1 MPKRRRLVY
10 IVASI
15 VLLVAVL
22 MAAQQLYESYRNAP
36 LTGFA
41 PTTLVFDKGGSL
53 KQMAQTLSDQH
64 ILDSS
69 LPFMALAW
77 WQGKAHRLQAGEY
90 AFAPG
95 ITPQQLLDKLVR
107 GEVVQH
113 RFTIVEGWTFR
124 QLLMALNAQPAL
136 RHTLV
141 SLDDAQVM
149 AALGFPGEHPEGRF
163 LPDTYV
169 FVRGTT
175 DSVLLRRAHQAM
187 RSVLAQDWAQKAPD
201 VPLHNADEALIL
213 ASIVEKE
220 TALANERPRIAQVFL
235 RRLQLDMP
243 LQTDPSVIY
252 GLGTSFDGNLR
263 RAQLQ
268 TDTPYNSYRRRGLPP
283 TPICMPGR
291 AALAAVLHPQAGE
304 DLYFVA
310 KGDGSHHFSATFDE
324 HRRAVAC
331 YQLKQCKEP

>member
-1 MPKRRRLVY
+1 MVSLIFLLAVGVIVQRVY
-10 IVASI
+10 DG
-15 VLLVAVL
+15 
-22 MAAQQLYESYRNAP
+22 YRQTP

-41 PTTLVFDKGGSL
+41 PITLVFDKGSSL
-53 KQMAQTLSDQH
+53 KQMAQMLSDRH
-64 ILDSS
+64 VLDSP

-77 WQGKAHRLQAGEY
+77 WQGKAHRIQAGEY

-113 RFTIVEGWTFR
+113 RFTLIEGWTFR
-124 QLLMALNAQPAL
+124 QLLMVLNAQPAL
-136 RHTLV
+136 RHSLV
-141 SLDDAQVM
+141 GLDDAQVM
-149 AALGFPGEHPEGRF
+149 TALGFSGEHPEGRF

-169 FVRGTT
+169 FVRGTQ
-175 DSVLLRRAHQAM
+175 DIALLRRAHQAM
-187 RSVLAQDWAQKAPD
+187 QSALTQDWAQKAPE
-201 VPLHNADEALIL
+201 VPLHSAEEALIL

-220 TALANERPRIAQVFL
+220 TALAAERPRIAQVFL

-243 LQTDPSVIY
+243 LQTDPTVIY
-252 GLGTSFDGNLR
+252 GLGTTFDGNLR
-263 RAQLQ
+263 RADLQ
-268 TDTPYNSYRRRGLPP
+268 ADNPYNSYRRRGLPP

-291 AALAAVLHPQAGE
+291 AALNAVLHPQAGE

-324 HRRAVAC
+324 HQRAVAC

>member
-1 MPKRRRLVY
+1 MVGF
-10 IVASI
+10 
-15 VLLVAVL
+15 VLLVAWLV
-22 MAAQQLYESYRNAP
+22 AAQRLYDGYRRAP

-53 KQMAQTLSDQH
+53 KQMAQTLRDRH
-64 ILDSS
+64 ILGSPW
-69 LPFMALAW
+69 PFMALAW
-77 WQGKAHRLQAGEY
+77 WQGKAHRIQAGEY

-107 GEVVQH
+107 GEVIQH
-113 RFTIVEGWTFR
+113 RFTLVEGWTFR

-136 RHTLV
+136 RHTLAG
-141 SLDDAQVM
+141 LDDGQIM
-149 AALGFPGEHPEGRF
+149 TALGFPGEHPEGRF
-163 LPDTYV
+163 LPETYA
-169 FVRGTT
+169 FVRDTP
-175 DSVLLRRAHQAM
+175 DIALLKRAHAAM
-187 RSVLAQDWAQKAPD
+187 QTELAQAWANRAPD
-201 VPLHNADEALIL
+201 VPLHSAEEALIL

-220 TALANERPRIAQVFL
+220 TALAIERPRIAQVFL

-243 LQTDPSVIY
+243 LQTDPTVIY
-252 GLGTSFDGNLR
+252 GLGSAFDGNLR
-263 RAQLQ
+263 RADLQ
-268 TDTPYNSYRRRGLPP
+268 ADTPYNSYRRRGLPP
-283 TPICMPGR
+283 TPICMPGS

-310 KGDGSHHFSATFDE
+310 KGDGSHHFSATFDA

>member
-1 MPKRRRLVY
+1 
-10 IVASI
+10 
-15 VLLVAVL
+15 VLTVL

-36 LTGFA
+36 LNGFA
-41 PTTLVFDKGGSL
+41 PTTLIFDQGSSL
-53 KQMAQTLSDQH
+53 KQIAQTLSDRH
-64 ILDSS
+64 ILNSS

-77 WQGKAHRLQAGEY
+77 WQGKAHRLKAGEY

-113 RFTIVEGWTFR
+113 RLTIVEGWTFR

-136 RHTLV
+136 RHTLIG
-141 SLDDAQVM
+141 LDDAQIM
-149 AALGFPGEHPEGRF
+149 AALGFPDEHPEGRF
-163 LPDTYV
+163 LPDTYA
-169 FVRGTT
+169 FLRGTT
-175 DSVLLRRAHQAM
+175 DVALLKRAHAAMQAE
-187 RSVLAQDWAQKAPD
+187 LAQAWSHRAAD
-201 VPLHNADEALIL
+201 VPLHSADEALIM

-220 TALANERPRIAQVFL
+220 TALASERPHIAQVFL

-243 LQTDPSVIY
+243 LQTDPTVIY

-268 TDTPYNSYRRRGLPP
+268 TDSPYNSYRRRGLPP